1 LSVTLLAGTIR
12 LQRKEEIMAKHR
24 KPSDD
29 LQTVAPTG
37 VADIPGEPAGNR
49 LDYGDAAR
57 RADMDEMA
65 ETAEIVGLD
74 ELFTDEPIGVV
85 DAPAQPREP
94 FTRADKR
101 RNLRG

>member
-1 LSVTLLAGTIR
+1 
-12 LQRKEEIMAKHR
+12 MPKHR
-24 KPSDD
+24 KPTDD
-29 LQTVAPTG
+29 LQTVAPSG
-37 VADIPGEPAGNR
+37 VADIPGEPAGDR
-49 LDYGDAAR
+49 PDYGAPAGTRPDYGDTAH
-57 RADMDEMA
+57 RADMDEMS

-94 FTRADKR
+94 FTPADKR

>member
-1 LSVTLLAGTIR
+1 M
-12 LQRKEEIMAKHR
+12 KKHR
-24 KPSDD
+24 KPTDD

-49 LDYGDAAR
+49 LDYSDAAH

-85 DAPAQPREP
+85 DAPAKPREP
-94 FTRADKR
+94 FTPADKR
-101 RNLRG
+101 RNFRRQR